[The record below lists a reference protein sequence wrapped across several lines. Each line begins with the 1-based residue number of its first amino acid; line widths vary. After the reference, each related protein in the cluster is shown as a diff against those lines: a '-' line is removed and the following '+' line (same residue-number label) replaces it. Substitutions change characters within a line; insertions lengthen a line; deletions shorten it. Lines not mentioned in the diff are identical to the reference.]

1 MGKKVGIGVI
11 GSGFVADIHASA
23 FRRCSDCEIVAT
35 ASPTLNHVKAFALK
49 HGIKQYSTDYRDLLK
64 LDAIEVVSVGVPN
77 HLHAKIC
84 IEAAEAGKHVIM
96 EKPFAMN
103 LREADQM
110 ISACRRYGVK
120 LMYAEELCFA
130 PKYLRA
136 KELIDEGAIGKLYLI
151 KQSEKHFGPHSD
163 WFWDVE
169 KSGGGV
175 FMDMGCHALCFYY
188 WVVNRRKPKSIYC
201 HFSREVHQDKTMV
214 EDNSIAI
221 VEFEEGVTGLAEDSW
236 ARRGGMD
243 DKAEFYGSEG
253 VIYADL
259 LMGSSLLVYSER
271 GYGYAVEKAPTTK
284 GWTYCIPDELW
295 QYGFP
300 QEMAHF
306 IECVKEDKKP
316 HVTGEDGRVVVEL
329 IMAGYHSAALGRK
342 VCLPFSRDADKPINL
357 WLKWKE

>member
-120 LMYAEELCFA
+120 LMYA
-130 PKYLRA
+130 
-136 KELIDEGAIGKLYLI
+136 
-151 KQSEKHFGPHSD
+151 
-163 WFWDVE
+163 
-169 KSGGGV
+169 
-175 FMDMGCHALCFYY
+175 
-188 WVVNRRKPKSIYC
+188 
-201 HFSREVHQDKTMV
+201 
-214 EDNSIAI
+214 
-221 VEFEEGVTGLAEDSW
+221 
-236 ARRGGMD
+236 
-243 DKAEFYGSEG
+243 
-253 VIYADL
+253 
-259 LMGSSLLVYSER
+259 
-271 GYGYAVEKAPTTK
+271 
-284 GWTYCIPDELW
+284 
-295 QYGFP
+295 
-300 QEMAHF
+300 
-306 IECVKEDKKP
+306 
-316 HVTGEDGRVVVEL
+316 
-329 IMAGYHSAALGRK
+329 
-342 VCLPFSRDADKPINL
+342 
-357 WLKWKE
+357 

>member
-1 MGKKVGIGVI
+1 MSRRVCVGII
-11 GSGFVADIHASA
+11 GSGFVADIHADA
-23 FRRCSDCEIVAT
+23 FKRCRDAEIVAV
-35 ASPTLNHVKAFALK
+35 ASPTLSHVKAFAKK
-49 HGIKQYSTDYRDLLK
+49 HGIKNYFTDYRKLLEM
-64 LDAIEVVSVGVPN
+64 DEVELVSIGVPN
-77 HLHAKIC
+77 HLHAKLC
-84 IEAAEAGKHVIM
+84 VEAAEAGKHVIM

-103 LREADQM
+103 LKEADRM

-130 PKYLRA
+130 PKYVRA
-136 KELIDEGAIGKLYLI
+136 KKLIDEGAIGSLYLM

-175 FMDMGCHALCFYY
+175 FMDMGCHALCFFY
-188 WVVNRRKPKSIYC
+188 WVVDRRRPKSIYC
-201 HFSREVHQDKTMV
+201 HFSREVHGDKTQG

-221 VEFEEGVTGLAEDSW
+221 VEFEGGVTGLAEDSW

-284 GWTYCIPDELW
+284 GWTYCVPDELW

-300 QEMAHF
+300 QEIAHF
-306 IECVKEDKKP
+306 VECVKKDEKP
-316 HVTGEDGRVVVEL
+316 LVTGEDGRVVMEL
-329 IMAGYHSAALGRK
+329 IMAGYYSATVGRK
-342 VCLPFSRDADKPINL
+342 VSLPFTMDADKPIDL
-357 WLKWKE
+357 WLKQKE